1 MDTDLVKQMIDIG
14 LADLIKYKIADKA
27 TREDHKDGV
36 KVYLTLT
43 KYFTNIIRSHFRKG
57 QTLENS
63 IILSI
68 MAYAPEASEQD
79 WSGMYAVIVNCM
91 DLIKDDEITKEEEE
105 QFDKIFKKMIQDR
118 SGV

>member
-14 LADLIKYKIADKA
+14 LADLIKYKIADNA
-27 TREDHKDGV
+27 VREDAQEGV
-36 KVYLTLT
+36 KVKLELT
-43 KYFTNIIRSHFRKG
+43 KHFTNIIKSHFRKG
-57 QTLENS
+57 KS
-63 IILSI
+63 IETSITLSI

-91 DLIKDDEITKEEEE
+91 GLIRETEISQEEDEM
-105 QFDKIFKKMIQDR
+105 FDKVFKKAIQDR